1 MMEKINKK
9 TFWLIFSI
17 SLSIQFGI
25 NYFAW
30 YKGDKHGYN
39 RAKEEQKTQVN
50 LDKKKLENHEKE
62 LKNIDSESTND
73 ANNRLRENLRSN

>member
-9 TFWLIFSI
+9 AFWIIFCI
-17 SLSIQFGI
+17 SLTIHFGL

-39 RAKEEQKTQVN
+39 RAKEEQQAKIK
-50 LDKKKLENHEKE
+50 LDKKTLDKHEKE
-62 LKNIDSESTND
+62 LKTISTESSND
-73 ANNRLRENLRSN
+73 ANNRLRKNLQSN